1 MYQKKKKKEQY
12 NYLEIYP
19 NEVEIN
25 YFVTNE

>member
-1 MYQKKKKKEQY
+1 MYQKKKKEQY

-25 YFVTNE
+25 DFVTNE